1 MRKRKIQ
8 SKITKLTCE
17 KFSAK
22 VQDSVLFENVDVS
35 LNVGQLAVLYGPRG
49 SGKSAFLRS
58 FAMLNQEV
66 YPNIEYTGNVYFD
79 DRSIFKMDEKEVRQ
93 IVTYLD
99 TNFLESLDYLNF
111 KELIRLVFGS
121 SYKFKIEDHASELD
135 NFGVLKALYKFEK
148 TPLSSLYVLE
158 KIGLLL
164 FVSSLRQSSVLI
176 LDCLLDHLDDEHVE
190 SVTRMLKGLSE
201 YKVIIL
207 ATRTLKR
214 FIGLGDVLIV
224 MKSGQVKFYGDPKEY
239 VLGV

>member
-8 SKITKLTCE
+8 SRINHLRCE
-17 KFSAK
+17 NFGAK
-22 VQDSVLFENVDVS
+22 VQESILFENVNLS
-35 LNVGQLAVLYGPRG
+35 LNVGQFAVLYGPRG

-58 FAMLNQEV
+58 FALLNREV
-66 YPNIEYTGNVYFD
+66 YPNIEYSGNVYLD
-79 DRSIFKMDEKEVRQ
+79 DTSLFQIDEKEVRQ

-99 TNFLESLDYLNF
+99 TNFLESLDYLTF
-111 KELIRLVFGS
+111 KDLVRLVFGS
-121 SYKFKIEDHASELD
+121 HYKFKIEDHATELD

-164 FVSSLRQSSVLI
+164 FVSTVRQSSVLV

-190 SVTRMLKGLSE
+190 SVTKMLRELSE
-201 YKVIIL
+201 YKVVIL

-224 MKSGQVKFYGDPKEY
+224 MKSGQVKFFGDPKEY

>member
-1 MRKRKIQ
+1 MRKRKVQ

-22 VQDSVLFENVDVS
+22 VQDSVLFENVNVS

-79 DRSIFKMDEKEVRQ
+79 DHSIFKMDEKEVRQ

-111 KELIRLVFGS
+111 KELIRLV
-121 SYKFKIEDHASELD
+121 L
-135 NFGVLKALYKFEK
+135 V
-148 TPLSSLYVLE
+148 
-158 KIGLLL
+158 
-164 FVSSLRQSSVLI
+164 Q
-176 LDCLLDHLDDEHVE
+176 
-190 SVTRMLKGLSE
+190 
-201 YKVIIL
+201 VINS
-207 ATRTLKR
+207 K
-214 FIGLGDVLIV
+214 
-224 MKSGQVKFYGDPKEY
+224 
-239 VLGV
+239 

>member
-22 VQDSVLFENVDVS
+22 VQDSVLFENVNVS

-79 DRSIFKMDEKEVRQ
+79 DHSIFKMDEKEVRQ

-111 KELIRLVFGS
+111 KELIRLV
-121 SYKFKIEDHASELD
+121 
-135 NFGVLKALYKFEK
+135 FEK